1 MHTTKFPKIGG
12 SVMPA
17 IPSRILHELPLQA
30 GAPVGF
36 TLDGTKLLGEA
47 TSPIQYSLDDLSAQS
62 DYRDG
67 VSQEERDWLD
77 APSVAGELL

>member
-1 MHTTKFPKIGG
+1 MHTRKLPKIGG
-12 SVMPA
+12 SLRLAVPPA
-17 IPSRILHELPLQA
+17 ILHELPLQA

-36 TLDGTKLLGEA
+36 TMDGTKLLGEA
-47 TSPIQYSLDDLSAQS
+47 TSPFRYSLNDLLAQS
-62 DYRDG
+62 DYKDG

>member
-1 MHTTKFPKIGG
+1 MHTTKHRKVGG
-12 SVMPA
+12 PLRLAVP
-17 IPSRILHELPLQA
+17 PTILDDLPLQA
-30 GAPVGF
+30 GASVGF

-47 TSPIQYSLDDLSAQS
+47 TSPFRYSLNDLLAQS
-62 DYRDG
+62 DYKDG